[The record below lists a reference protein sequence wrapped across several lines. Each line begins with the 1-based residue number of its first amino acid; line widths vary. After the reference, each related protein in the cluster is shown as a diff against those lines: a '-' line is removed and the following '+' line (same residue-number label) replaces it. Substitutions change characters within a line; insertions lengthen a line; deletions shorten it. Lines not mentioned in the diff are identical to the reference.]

1 MMSKI
6 RNVLRYESNMAAF
19 LCGLILSPTLKVVT
33 DCQYNDIFPHCLSTN
48 LYSNTRHTDADKMAV
63 EDSQNVTDYLLSVD
77 CEEVTRFVTNMNA
90 IFPFLK
96 GRLPSDTTCAWTL
109 GEKNDEFAMKQAFV
123 NFTAGITL
131 DISSSAFDLLDIVGS
146 TFLGA
151 CFEHCSS
158 KPIWI
163 RNIDGCVRLT
173 PPPETPYNGTFA
185 WGDHVARARER
196 ARTLRQAIL
205 IQRRRAATRH

>member
-1 MMSKI
+1 MCGSSNNITIIHQMMSKI

-33 DCQYNDIFPHCLSTN
+33 DCQYNDIFPHCLFTN
-48 LYSNTRHTDADKMAV
+48 LYSNTRHTDADKMAI

-96 GRLPSDTTCAWTL
+96 GRLPLDTTCAWTL
-109 GEKNDEFAMKQAFV
+109 GEKNDEYAMKQAFV

-146 TFLGA
+146 TFWEYVLSIALQSLSG
-151 CFEHCSS
+151 
-158 KPIWI
+158 
-163 RNIDGCVRLT
+163 
-173 PPPETPYNGTFA
+173 FA
-185 WGDHVARARER
+185 
-196 ARTLRQAIL
+196 T
-205 IQRRRAATRH
+205 